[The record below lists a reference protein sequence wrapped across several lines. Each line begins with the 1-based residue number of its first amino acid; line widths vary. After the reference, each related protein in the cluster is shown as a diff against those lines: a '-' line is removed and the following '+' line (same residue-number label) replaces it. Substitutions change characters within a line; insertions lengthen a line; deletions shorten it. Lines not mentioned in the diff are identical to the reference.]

1 MSNSQKIKIKLLML
15 MKALTTVG
23 PLFFSSLFLFVFLSS
38 CQDTEKSVHLKGAT
52 MGTHYN
58 VKFYSAH
65 WDESLQTDVDSLL
78 KGINQQMSTYI
89 KTSEISYFN
98 QFNRLG
104 WLKISPEFF
113 NVTKYA
119 LELAERTQGKYDPT
133 IGPLV
138 NLWGFGPKGERK
150 VPKDEDVKKAL
161 LIVGHDK
168 VLMNDK
174 TFEIKKKVPGVY
186 LDLSSLAKGH
196 GVDAVAEFLT
206 SKGIKSYMVEIGGE
220 VRTSG
225 EKPDHHK
232 WSIAIEAPNPKIHGG
247 PYQKVIKLNGTSMA
261 TSGNYRNFF
270 ESEHKRYSHTID
282 TLTGRPVIHR
292 LASVSVIDASCMK
305 ADALATALMAMG
317 PDKGFKFAKLNKIPA
332 YFVYGKDSQSD
343 RKFVTKETQEF
354 SKLFTSSL

>member
-1 MSNSQKIKIKLLML
+1 MRLSRQIKIKSLT
-15 MKALTTVG
+15 KALTLVG
-23 PLFFSSLFLFVFLSS
+23 PLLFFSFLLSGCES
-38 CQDTEKSVHLKGAT
+38 SEKLVHLKGAT

-58 VKFYSAH
+58 VKFYSSD
-65 WDESLQTDVDSLL
+65 WDDSLQADVDTLL
-78 KGINQQMSTYI
+78 KEVNQQMSTYI

-113 NVTKYA
+113 KVTKYA
-119 LELAERTQGKYDPT
+119 LKLAEKTQGKYDPT

-150 VPKDEDVKKAL
+150 VPKGDDVKKAL

-168 VLMNDK
+168 VLMNEK
-174 TFEIKKKVPGVY
+174 TLEIKKKVPGVY
-186 LDLSSLAKGH
+186 LDLSSLAKGY
-196 GVDAVAEFLT
+196 GVDVVANFLT
-206 SKGIKSYMVEIGGE
+206 SKGIQNYMVEIGGE

-225 EKPDHHK
+225 EKPDHHP
-232 WSIAIEAPNPKIHGG
+232 WSIAIEAPNPKVNGG
-247 PYQKVIKLNGTSMA
+247 PYQKIIKLNNTSMA

-282 TLTGRPVIHR
+282 TKTGRPVVHT
-292 LASVSVIDASCMK
+292 LASVSVVDSSCMK

-317 PDKGFKFAKLNKIPA
+317 PEEGLTFAARNKIPA
-332 YFVYGKDSQSD
+332 YFVYGEDSQSD

-354 SKLFTSSL
+354 SRLFEKESL